1 MTEKTDNSEVL
12 CPVGMEVITD
22 NIISSCGLLGL
33 PHFFHTLPRS
43 LEVLW
48 DFLSVVPPLPFSI
61 YCTVALVQI
70 LCKFC
75 VIYYTCFGLNIAGR
89 KMQRHTFYPSG
100 RIKLPQHRH
109 PIINVCCHT
118 ESDFE
123 ACKLDEQNFC

>member
-33 PHFFHTLPRS
+33 QHFFHTLPRS
-43 LEVLW
+43 LEVLR

-75 VIYYTCFGLNIAGR
+75 VIYYTCFGLNIARR
-89 KMQRHTFYPSG
+89 KMQHHTPPPTS
-100 RIKLPQHRH
+100 
-109 PIINVCCHT
+109 IINVCCHA